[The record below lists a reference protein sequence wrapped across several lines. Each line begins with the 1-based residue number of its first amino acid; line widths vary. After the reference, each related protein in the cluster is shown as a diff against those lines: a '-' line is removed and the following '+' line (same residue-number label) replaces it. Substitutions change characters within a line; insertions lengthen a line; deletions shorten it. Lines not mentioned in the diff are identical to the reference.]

1 MQLLTFSMNDR
12 RYGIDTRQIVEVL
25 PLVSSRPLP
34 RQPEEVL
41 GVIRYR
47 GQLLPA
53 IDLGQIIAGR
63 RCRDRLSTRT
73 IVVQLASSENA
84 VAAEPL
90 IALVAEDVI
99 GIVGAASPPSRPL
112 TTAGPFG
119 PLVELAS
126 NAGSSEAAQL
136 LAVESI
142 LPEPQLTTLLGLAG
156 SSPNVPTTKS
166 DAVEPSL

>member
-1 MQLLTFSMNDR
+1 MQLLTFSINDR
-12 RYGIDTRQIVEVL
+12 RYGIDTRHVVEVL
-25 PLVSSRPLP
+25 PLVIPRPLP
-34 RQPEEVL
+34 RQPDEVL

-47 GQLLPA
+47 GQFLPA

-73 IVVQLASSENA
+73 VVVQLASENA
-84 VAAEPL
+84 AGAEPL

-99 GIVGAASPPSRPL
+99 GIVAAKSPPSRPL

-119 PLVELAS
+119 PLVELAG
-126 NAGSSEAAQL
+126 NEGSPEAAQL

-142 LPEPQLTTLLGLAG
+142 LPEAQLTTLLGLVG
-156 SSPNVPTTKS
+156 SSPSMPATES
-166 DAVEPSL
+166 DAVEPS

>member
-1 MQLLTFSMNDR
+1 VQLLTFSMNDR
-12 RYGIDTRQIVEVL
+12 RYGIDTRHIVEVL
-25 PLVSSRPLP
+25 PLVTPRPLP

-47 GQLLPA
+47 GQFLPA

-63 RCRDRLSTRT
+63 QCRDRLSTRT
-73 IVVQLASSENA
+73 IVVRLASENTA
-84 VAAEPL
+84 AAEPL

-99 GIVGAASPPSRPL
+99 GIEGVASPPPQPL
-112 TTAGPFG
+112 TTTGPFG
-119 PLVELAS
+119 PLVELAG
-126 NAGSSEAAQL
+126 NAGSPEAAQL

-156 SSPNVPTTKS
+156 SSPDVPPTKS